1 MKVFLRKFLLS
12 AVFAAIL
19 TGFSTCYAAG
29 GKMPVLMYHD
39 LTNDPAKT
47 NSMTITG
54 ERFRLDMEFLKEF
67 GYTPLLPAD
76 LIAIR
81 QGAMELPEK
90 PVMITFDD
98 GYRSNYDIAYPVL
111 QQTGMKATIA
121 VVAHNMAAEDT
132 ADPVRTHLLWSEMR
146 EMVESGL
153 VEIGSHTYNL
163 HNPQHKGNSA
173 PDGIDGVMRLSG
185 ESKAAYRTRVGTDLV
200 TSIELIR
207 QNTGQAQVNYFSYP
221 FGAYDSWMQPLLEE
235 NGIAVSTLTNAGLAD
250 PKGSLYNLPRYG
262 IKMETPV
269 SRLLQQTDTAVPA
282 LATVSVNGV
291 QSKLPAYNINGSNYV
306 RVRDVAVLLKD
317 TPSHF
322 DVQWNNAQC
331 RVELASFTPYTP
343 IGTENK
349 PLPEGER
356 TVKSVTEP
364 TVVDTVPNMVAAYQL
379 DGYTYYK
386 LRSLGDLCGFYVD
399 WNNETHVVE
408 VTA

>member
-173 PDGIDGVMRLSG
+173 PDGIDGVMRLGG
-185 ESKAAYRTRVGTDLV
+185 ESKAAYRMRVGTDLV

-221 FGAYDSWMQPLLEE
+221 FG
-235 NGIAVSTLTNAGLAD
+235 GIRQLDAAAFGGKRHCSQHADQCGAG
-250 PKGSLYNLPRYG
+250 R
-262 IKMETPV
+262 
-269 SRLLQQTDTAVPA
+269 
-282 LATVSVNGV
+282 
-291 QSKLPAYNINGSNYV
+291 
-306 RVRDVAVLLKD
+306 
-317 TPSHF
+317 
-322 DVQWNNAQC
+322 
-331 RVELASFTPYTP
+331 
-343 IGTENK
+343 
-349 PLPEGER
+349 PEGEP
-356 TVKSVTEP
+356 VQP
-364 TVVDTVPNMVAAYQL
+364 APLWDQNGDPGIQAVAADRHRRTGAGHGVGQRRAEQAA
-379 DGYTYYK
+379 GI
-386 LRSLGDLCGFYVD
+386 
-399 WNNETHVVE
+399 
-408 VTA
+408 

>member
-173 PDGIDGVMRLSG
+173 PDGIDGVMRLGG
-185 ESKAAYRTRVGTDLV
+185 ESKAAYRMRVGTDLV

-221 FGAYDSWMQPLLEE
+221 FGAYDSWMQPLLES
-235 NGIAVSTLTNAGLAD
+235 A
-250 PKGSLYNLPRYG
+250 R
-262 IKMETPV
+262 
-269 SRLLQQTDTAVPA
+269 
-282 LATVSVNGV
+282 
-291 QSKLPAYNINGSNYV
+291 
-306 RVRDVAVLLKD
+306 
-317 TPSHF
+317 
-322 DVQWNNAQC
+322 
-331 RVELASFTPYTP
+331 
-343 IGTENK
+343 
-349 PLPEGER
+349 
-356 TVKSVTEP
+356 
-364 TVVDTVPNMVAAYQL
+364 
-379 DGYTYYK
+379 
-386 LRSLGDLCGFYVD
+386 
-399 WNNETHVVE
+399 
-408 VTA
+408 